1 MKRQCF
7 IACRGGQACTRVP
20 WHVGRTREGCC
31 AWSAREKG
39 KLRLNDSVREVR
51 RDQNMQG
58 LDGYF
63 NSVYFLLRAVSSH
76 GRVEVRK

>member
-39 KLRLNDSVREVR
+39 KLRLNDSIREVR

-63 NSVYFLLRAVSSH
+63 KSVYFLLRAVSSH

>member
-39 KLRLNDSVREVR
+39 KLWLNDSVRDVR

-63 NSVYFLLRAVSSH
+63 KSVYFLLRAVSSH